1 MLNRKLLLILSLFLM
16 VGMFSACKKS
26 DGTARIT
33 VRMIDA
39 PGDYEEVNVD
49 IQDVQIKA
57 SEDNGNGGWVSL
69 EGVKTGVYDLIELT
83 GGLEAVLADAE
94 IPAGRVSQIRLVLG
108 DKNTVKID
116 GQTLALTTPSAQQS
130 GLKINL
136 NADIAEGV
144 TYNVLLDF
152 DAARSVV
159 SAGASGKYN
168 LKPVI
173 KAIAEATSGSIKGL
187 IDPKEAAPA
196 IYAIQNSDTTSAYAN
211 DEGEFIIKGL
221 DAGTYQVVFEPKTGY
236 EGQTVDGVEV
246 VLGEVKD
253 MGTVTIKKK

>member
-1 MLNRKLLLILSLFLM
+1 MLLMLGALMMLSVFT
-16 VGMFSACKKS
+16 ACKKSS

-39 PGDYEEVNVD
+39 PGDYEAVNID
-49 IQDVQIKA
+49 IEDVQIKA
-57 SEDNGNGGWVSL
+57 SDDNGSNGWVSL
-69 EGVKTGVYDLIELT
+69 DGVKTGVYDLIELT

-108 DKNTVKID
+108 SKNTVKID
-116 GQTLALTTPSAQQS
+116 GTTHNLTTPSAQQS

-144 TYNVLLDF
+144 TYSVLLDF
-152 DAARSVV
+152 DAARSIVV
-159 SAGASGKYN
+159 AGASGKYN

-173 KAIAEATSGSIKGL
+173 KAVAEATSGSIKGV

-196 IYAIQNSDTTSAYAN
+196 IYAIKDSDSTSAYTN
-211 DEGEFIIKGL
+211 DNGEFLIKGL
-221 DAGTYQVVFEPKTGY
+221 DAGTYKVYFEPKTGY
-236 EGQTVDGVEV
+236 QSQTVESIEV
-246 VLGEVKD
+246 VLGQVKD
-253 MGTVTIKKK
+253 MGTITIVK

>member
-1 MLNRKLLLILSLFLM
+1 MLNRKLLLILGLFLM
-16 VGMFSACKKS
+16 VGMFSACKKG

-39 PGDYEEVNVD
+39 PGDYEEVNID

-57 SEDNGNGGWVSL
+57 SDDNGNGGWVSL
-69 EGVKTGVYDLIELT
+69 EGVKPGVYDLIELT

-130 GLKINL
+130 GLKIKL

-144 TYNVLLDF
+144 TYSVLLDF

-159 SAGASGKYN
+159 ATGSGKYN

-173 KAIAEATSGSIKGL
+173 KAVAEATSGSIKGL

-211 DEGEFIIKGL
+211 DNGEFIIKGL
-221 DAGTYQVVFEPKTGY
+221 DAGTYKVVFEPKTGY

-253 MGTVTIKKK
+253 MGTITIKKK

>member
-1 MLNRKLLLILSLFLM
+1 MLNRRIPLILSLFLM

-26 DGTARIT
+26 DGGTARIT

-39 PGDYEEVNVD
+39 PGDYEEVNID

-57 SEDNGNGGWVSL
+57 SDDNGANGWTSL
-69 EGVKTGVYDLIELT
+69 GGVKTGVYDLIKLT

-116 GQTLALTTPSAQQS
+116 GNTLALTTPSAQQS

-144 TYNVLLDF
+144 TYSVLLDF

-159 SAGASGKYN
+159 ATGSGKYN

-173 KAIAEATSGSIKGL
+173 KAIAEATSGSIKGT
-187 IDPKEAAPA
+187 IDPQEATPA
-196 IYAIQNSDTTSAYAN
+196 VYAIKDSDSTSAYTN
-211 DEGEFIIKGL
+211 DNGEFIIKGL
-221 DAGTYQVVFEPKTGY
+221 DAGIYKVVFEPKTGY
-236 EGQTVDGVEV
+236 EGHTVESVEV
-246 VLGEVKD
+246 ILGEVKD
-253 MGTVTIKKK
+253 MGTITIKKK